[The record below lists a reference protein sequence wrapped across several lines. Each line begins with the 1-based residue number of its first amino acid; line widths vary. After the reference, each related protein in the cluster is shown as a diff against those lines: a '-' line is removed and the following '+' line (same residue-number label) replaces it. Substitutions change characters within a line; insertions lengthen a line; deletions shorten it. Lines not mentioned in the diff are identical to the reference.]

1 MYLKGKRSYILQFTK
16 KSNIQEEFR
25 INNLRFQGNVGKRY
39 AQNNTFR
46 AKHSF
51 KICTR
56 CVVFRDP
63 VNEV

>member
-39 AQNNTFR
+39 AQNNCFGQN
-46 AKHSF
+46 
-51 KICTR
+51 TR
-56 CVVFRDP
+56 LKSVLGVSCFRDS